1 MKTFMKGGWA
11 VLMLIIAACS
21 PEQKNTSKFFDFDE
35 LIDEQIS
42 QLSQRKRVLEK
53 VVQMSTTKSDTAF
66 LPSVQGWGSELEIFR
81 QLETFNKPTYQNA
94 YQIKDSLNDPKSNL
108 KIRQF
113 EAADVPVPLIRFYYQ
128 GEFIRLRRI
137 YAEIAERNLLYSTRR
152 ILTIDFEEEDG
163 KPLLAHYG
171 VSGFQKMILR
181 DTVRFSIQGQID
193 W

>member
-1 MKTFMKGGWA
+1 MNGGWA

-21 PEQKNTSKFFDFDE
+21 PEQKNSRKFFDFDG

-81 QLETFNKPTYQNA
+81 QLETFNKPTYQNV
-94 YQIKDSLNDPKSNL
+94 YQIKDSLKDPKSNL

-113 EAADVPVPLIRFYYQ
+113 EAAHVPVPLIRFYYQ
-128 GEFIRLRRI
+128 DEFSRLRRI
-137 YAEIAERNLLYSTRR
+137 YAEIAEKNLLFSTRR

-163 KPLLAHYG
+163 KPLLARYG

-181 DTVRFSIQGQID
+181 DTVRFSIRGQID